1 MPKAPPGVERGFF
14 YGASEGPAGGY
25 GRRKRAVLT
34 LPPHHPDFI
43 MLRALRP
50 LTLAAAALLLGS
62 CASGRIT
69 RLDGSRIRAD
79 ELTRRIQQIT
89 DSARVHGLAVA
100 VFNDGRAVYR
110 HAFGVKSTATK
121 VPLQFDTEFYGAS
134 LSKAVFA
141 VLVLKLVEEGQ
152 LSLDEPLQRYLP
164 QPIYEYA
171 PKTRWHDDYRALRRD
186 SLYQRITARMCLAH
200 TAGFA
205 NWRWDEPDQQLRV
218 HGRPGTRYSY
228 SGEGLVYLQVVLE
241 HKLGRPLEALMQEK
255 VFGPLGMS
263 TSSYQ
268 WQPRFEAD
276 YALGHDATGKVLE
289 KDKDNEPR
297 SASTLETT
305 PADYTR
311 FLEAVLQQKLLRP
324 ESWRE
329 LLHPQVAI
337 HSRAQFGPLARQDT
351 TLYDH
356 LQLAY
361 GLGWGLLQSPY
372 GTGAFKEGH
381 GDGFQHYSILFP
393 QQGIGV
399 LLMSN
404 SDNAESA
411 YLSLLRVTIADKFTP
426 VGWQNYQ
433 PYYRTPAA
441 AGR

>member
-1 MPKAPPGVERGFF
+1 MNRFRL
-14 YGASEGPAGGY
+14 PA
-25 GRRKRAVLT
+25 
-34 LPPHHPDFI
+34 
-43 MLRALRP
+43 
-50 LTLAAAALLLGS
+50 AATAALLLLAG
-62 CASGRIT
+62 CAT
-69 RLDGSRIRAD
+69 VPPVARLDGLRIRQID
-79 ELTRRIQQIT
+79 LTQRIQQIV
-89 DSARVHGLAVA
+89 DSAHVAGLTVT
-100 VFNDGRAVYR
+100 VFDRNRPVYQ
-110 HAFGVKSTATK
+110 HAFGVKNTATGA
-121 VPLQFDTEFYGAS
+121 PLQLDTEFYGAS

-152 LSLDEPLQRYLP
+152 LSLDEPLQNYLP
-164 QPIYEYA
+164 KPIYEYA
-171 PKTRWHDDYRALRRD
+171 PKTRWHDDYRNLRHD
-186 SLYQRITARMCLAH
+186 SLYRRITARMCLSH

-218 HGRPGTRYSY
+218 RRPPGTRYSY

-255 VFGPLGMS
+255 IFGPLGMT

-276 YALGHDATGKVLE
+276 YALGHNATGKPLE

-311 FLEAVLQQKLLRP
+311 FLTAVLQQQLLRP

-329 LLHPQVAI
+329 MFRSQIAI
-337 HSRAQFGPLARQDT
+337 HSVQQMGPLARRDT
-351 TLYDH
+351 TRYDH
-356 LQLAY
+356 LQLGY
-361 GLGWGLLQSPY
+361 GLGWGLLHAAY
-372 GTGAFKEGH
+372 GVGAFKEGH

-393 QQGIGV
+393 EKGIGV

-411 YLSLLRVTIADKFTP
+411 FPSLLRVTIGDTATP
-426 VGWQNYQ
+426 IDWQNYV
-433 PYYRTPAA
+433 PYYR
-441 AGR
+441 GRTAR